1 MKESGFMHSSRTI
14 ELILASSSPRRKE
27 LLQGLNL
34 NFKTHPSMEDES
46 VPAGTKPKEMVEM
59 LALRKAKSVS
69 SHYNNGLIIGSDTIV
84 VFEDEV
90 LGKPQDEKD
99 AYNMLAKLQGKQH
112 MVFTG
117 VAIVAAS
124 NGQSIR
130 ETIDQ
135 AGTSD
140 NILYLGNT
148 GQYCILSESA
158 NGNPEIMV
166 GHTVSK
172 VTFRPLSENEIKRY
186 IETGEPLDKA
196 GAYGVQGIG
205 AVLIEKI
212 EGDFYSVMGLPLN
225 ILYLMLQKFGID
237 PFEVKTK

>member
-1 MKESGFMHSSRTI
+1 MKVSGFMHSSSTI

-46 VPAGTKPKEMVEM
+46 VPADTKPKEMVEM

-69 SHYNNGLIIGSDTIV
+69 SHYDKGLIIGSDTIV
-84 VFEDEV
+84 VFGDEV

-99 AYNMLAKLQGKQH
+99 AYSMLAKLQGKQH

-117 VAIVAAS
+117 VSIVAAS
-124 NGQSIR
+124 SGHAIGEPN
-130 ETIDQ
+130 DQ
-135 AGTSD
+135 TGTPD
-140 NILYLGNT
+140 NIIYLGNT
-148 GQYCILSESA
+148 GQYRILSESA
-158 NGNPEIMV
+158 NGDPEIMV

-172 VTFRPLSENEIKRY
+172 VTFRPLNESEIKRY
-186 IETGEPLDKA
+186 IETREPMDKA
-196 GAYGVQGIG
+196 GAYGVQGMG

-225 ILYLMLQKFGID
+225 ILYLMLRKFGID
-237 PFEVKTK
+237 PLK